1 VKAAVIEKPGVLK
14 IHDLPAPRPGEY
26 EVLCEMLYGATCSG
40 TDLHLL
46 NAHPLFGVEYPT
58 ILGHESIGR
67 VIACGPKVRY
77 FRVGD
82 LVTRLTNRATPDL
95 RVHWGAYAERG
106 LVQDWRARQEDGLA
120 PELTLGFQWTL
131 PPDFDPAASTMIIT
145 WRETFSFITRIGV
158 KPGDKVLVIGTGGNA
173 LSFANHAANL
183 LAETICVVGSPGREQ
198 NAKQVGATHFVSY
211 KVDDPVAA
219 VRAPGLGDFDLI
231 IDGVGKVGQLDRCL
245 PLLRARGTAA
255 IYGIDDYG
263 QVTLNPTQVAGGF
276 SFANYGYAEG
286 EVHTPVVR
294 LIRCGLLDARSFCD
308 LDHVFPLAEINAA
321 LEAVKN
327 REVIKAV
334 VRLSA
339 EA

>member
-1 VKAAVIEKPGVLK
+1 MKAAVAEEPGRLVV
-14 IHDLPAPRPGEY
+14 R
-26 EVLCEMLYGATCSG
+26 EVPEPIMGDYDCLCAGLYGATCSG

-67 VIACGPKVRY
+67 VMACGPKVRH

-106 LVQDWRARQEDGLA
+106 LVQDWRAMQEDGLT
-120 PELTLGFQWTL
+120 PELALGFQWTL

-158 KPGDKVLVIGTGGNA
+158 KPGDKVLIIGTGGNA

-183 LAETICVVGSPGREQ
+183 LAETICVIGSPRREQ
-198 NAKQVGATHFVSY
+198 NAAQVGATHFVSY
-211 KVDDPVAA
+211 TVDDPVAA
-219 VRAPGLGDFDLI
+219 ARAQGLGDFDLI

-245 PLLRARGTAA
+245 PLLRARGTMA

-263 QVTLNPTQVAGGF
+263 KVTVSPTKAAGGF
-276 SFANYGYAEG
+276 TFASYGYAEG
-286 EVHTPVVR
+286 EAHGHIVK
-294 LIRCGLLDARSFCD
+294 LIRRGLLDARNFCD
-308 LDHVFPLAEINAA
+308 LDRIFPLADINAA
-321 LEAVKN
+321 LAAVRN
-327 REVIKAV
+327 REVVKAV
-334 VRLSA
+334 VKLSDG
-339 EA
+339 E